1 MNVFIVYNVRKSNK
15 AFSNFKTKGKDTTKT
30 EFGVWKDKKIVTKA
44 QTQEKTLTT
53 NIEGNSRFQ
62 ESRITSDDKQ
72 RHEAEVHLTRML
84 LLITTSFLVF
94 TTPTIVRFV
103 R

>member
-1 MNVFIVYNVRKSNK
+1 MKI
-15 AFSNFKTKGKDTTKT
+15 
-30 EFGVWKDKKIVTKA
+30 EFGVGDDKKIVSRYK
-44 QTQEKTLTT
+44 TQEKTLKIAT

-72 RHEAEVHLTRML
+72 RHETEVHLTRML

>member
-1 MNVFIVYNVRKSNK
+1 MKI
-15 AFSNFKTKGKDTTKT
+15 
-30 EFGVWKDKKIVTKA
+30 EFGVGDNKKMVSRT
-44 QTQEKTLTT
+44 QTQEKTLTITT